1 MIIKIAGEIGWNVTT
16 EDVTAK
22 LDEATGDV
30 SLLVDSVG
38 GDVFVGA
45 AIHQAIKSY
54 NRGKV
59 TAVVQGL
66 AASAASYIVL
76 AADEIHIFDNST
88 YMIHEAR
95 VSVFAG
101 TAKELNSK
109 AAAVDGINN
118 LYLDAYTKKTGM
130 SREDVAVL
138 MDAET
143 YFFGDAILDNG
154 FADKIIEDGIAAN
167 TGKTLVDAR
176 NRVTACKNNC
186 KARPAD
192 AIPKA
197 AIIEPNKFAL
207 EVNKI
212 MEKI

>member
-1 MIIKIAGEIGWNVTT
+1 M
-16 EDVTAK
+16 
-22 LDEATGDV
+22 LRY
-30 SLLVDSVG
+30 
-38 GDVFVGA
+38 GA

-95 VSVFAG
+95 VSVYAG

-130 SREDVAVL
+130 QREDVAIL

-143 YFFGDAILDNG
+143 YFFGDAIVNNG
-154 FADKIIEDGIAAN
+154 FADKIIEDGIAASV
-167 TGKTLVDAR
+167 GKTLVEAR

-186 KARPAD
+186 KARAAD
-192 AIPKA
+192 AKPMA
-197 AIIEPNKFAL
+197 ANIEPNKFAD
-207 EVNKI
+207 EVNQI